1 MEVRRY
7 DGLEAL
13 PESYEALFLTAEK
26 ESFFNS
32 ALWYRVLLATT
43 GSPGEEQR
51 FYGLEESGSGR
62 PLALLPAIGMPRR
75 RGPYGS
81 RLLSGCHNVYTLRF
95 SPLIGEHVPDRRKIV
110 HELVGALLLDRPRWD
125 AVSLRMLDHDS
136 DVFEYL
142 LEAFDSYELVTE
154 PYFQFGNWY
163 EDVAGRSFDG
173 YIADRGKS
181 VKKTLAWKTRRFARR
196 PDASCEIYKGGE
208 GAERAIT
215 AFKTVYEA
223 SWKEPELHP
232 DFIDR
237 LMRSCVERGCLRLG
251 NLFLG
256 GAPVASWLIIVSN
269 ATAIGFKTAYD
280 PMAPSNLSVG
290 GVLTYNVM
298 QYLIDEEKV
307 SRIDFGIGD
316 EAYKT
321 QWLTTRRELWGIM
334 AYNRQTPRGAMLAA
348 MMRGR
353 RWARRA
359 RAALRPSAAR

>member
-7 DGLEAL
+7 DSLEAL
-13 PESYEALFLTAEK
+13 PESYEALFRTAEK

-43 GSPGEEQR
+43 ASPGQEQR

-62 PLALLPAIGMPRR
+62 PQALLPAIGMPRQ
-75 RGPYGS
+75 RGLYGS

-95 SPLIGEHVPDRRKIV
+95 SPLIAEYVPDRRKVV
-110 HELVGALLLDRPRWD
+110 HELVGALLRDRPRWD
-125 AVSLRMLDHDS
+125 AVSLRMLDRDS
-136 DVFEYL
+136 EVFGYL
-142 LEAFDSYELVTE
+142 LEAFDSCGLVTE

-163 EDVAGRSFDG
+163 EDIAGRCFDD
-173 YIADRGKS
+173 YIADRGKR

-196 PDASCEIYKGGE
+196 ADTSCEIYNGGE
-208 GAERAIT
+208 GVERAIT

-232 DFIDR
+232 DFSDR
-237 LMRSCVERGCLRLG
+237 LMRSCAEHGCLRLG

-256 GAPVASWLIIVSN
+256 GAPVASWLFIVSN
-269 ATAIGFKTAYD
+269 ATAIGYKTAYD
-280 PMAPSNLSVG
+280 PKAPSNLSVG
-290 GVLTYNVM
+290 AVVTYNLM

-334 AYNRQTPRGAMLAA
+334 AYNRHTPRGAMLGA

-353 RWARRA
+353 TWARRA
-359 RAALRPSAAR
+359 RALLRNSAAQ